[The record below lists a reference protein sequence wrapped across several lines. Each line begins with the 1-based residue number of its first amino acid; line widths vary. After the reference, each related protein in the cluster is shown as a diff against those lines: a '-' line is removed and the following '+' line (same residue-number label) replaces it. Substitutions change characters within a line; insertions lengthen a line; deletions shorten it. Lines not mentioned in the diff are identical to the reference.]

1 MHGLTGGNWKRNTR
15 TVMVRKK
22 NSPVGNRPASNGFI
36 TYRSPGHRASS
47 RPSSTRWCR
56 WATTSR
62 FGPLWTSSR
71 WEVASKEGARHL
83 YMPSQS
89 PNTRPAPGALDHS
102 CSMKTRPAGATAV

>member
-47 RPSSTRWCR
+47 RPSS
-56 WATTSR
+56 
-62 FGPLWTSSR
+62 
-71 WEVASKEGARHL
+71 
-83 YMPSQS
+83 
-89 PNTRPAPGALDHS
+89 RPAD
-102 CSMKTRPAGATAV
+102 RR